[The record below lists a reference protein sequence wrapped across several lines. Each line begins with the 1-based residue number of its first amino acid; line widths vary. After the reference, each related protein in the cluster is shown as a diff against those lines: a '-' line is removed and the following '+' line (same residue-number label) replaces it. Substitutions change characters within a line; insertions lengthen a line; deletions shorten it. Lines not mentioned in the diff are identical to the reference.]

1 MEPIQQEK
9 PSPKLFLLMTV
20 VYFGTFFGLKY
31 GVFGGNMPWYYNL
44 LLIFLCL
51 GLMIGLKNRQ
61 KTK

>member
-1 MEPIQQEK
+1 MEPIQKEK
-9 PSPKLFLLMTV
+9 PSPKLFFLMTI

-51 GLMIGLKNRQ
+51 GLMIALKNRPE
-61 KTK
+61 TK